1 MATTTL
7 SPTELRS
14 RIYTVLDE
22 IAATGEPR
30 EIVRGDRRF
39 LIVPLEGATRPGIW
53 NRPRRKALSGITA
66 DQLVATRFDYEPESG
81 S

>member
-1 MATTTL
+1 MPETL

-39 LIVPLEGATRPGIW
+39 LIVPLEGASRAGLW
-53 NRPRRKALSGITA
+53 NRPRRKALKGITA
-66 DQLVATRFDYEPESG
+66 DELVSTGWEYEADRSV
-81 S
+81 

>member
-1 MATTTL
+1 MSDPI

-14 RIYTVLDE
+14 TIYRVLDE

-39 LIVPLEGATRPGIW
+39 LILPLGPTLARDLWDRPK
-53 NRPRRKALSGITA
+53 RSALVDISA
-66 DQLVATRFDYEPESG
+66 DELVATRWDYEPDPAV
-81 S
+81 

>member
-1 MATTTL
+1 MADVL

-22 IAATGEPR
+22 IAATGQPQ

-39 LIVPLEGATRPGIW
+39 LIVPLEGASRVGLW
-53 NRPRRKALSGITA
+53 ERPRRKALKGITA
-66 DQLVATRFDYEPESG
+66 DELVATSWEYEADRSV
-81 S
+81 